1 MSTTRAKANNSGP
14 GPAPSEDAAPKT
26 VQKKPRGKLPT
37 SPEANAAPKTTRRSK
52 RAFQEVQS
60 PSPHKAAH
68 AKSHGNHDR
77 SPSPGF
83 RPVTVK
89 KKRTTQHETPAP
101 APEEEDKTT
110 KIALPFADTP
120 IINRNKEMRKASAD
134 TNRRSSS
141 GMRGRRASSLID
153 EGRGNGE
160 SARRLQY
167 TSSEVLGC
175 ATGSPGL
182 CEIEV
187 GTDKVITAVPHPE
200 VPTAEFYKHISADL
214 TEPRRMRCLLGWCGS
229 RALPPKP
236 DAPKQSS
243 KEANDE
249 FQALQAGMFFCKC
262 PALYRNILADC
273 FKLESYKRSFHEI
286 SYRKGYLATGF
297 HETTNH
303 SNRWHCERSPIL
315 GTLPMLQKLKSLK
328 ENSKG
333 MLPR

>member
-1 MSTTRAKANNSGP
+1 V
-14 GPAPSEDAAPKT
+14 PAPAPTEDVAPKT
-26 VQKKPRGKLPT
+26 AQKKPRGKLPT
-37 SPEANAAPKTTRRSK
+37 SPGGDAVPKTARRAK
-52 RAFQEVQS
+52 RAFQEVRS
-60 PSPHKAAH
+60 PSPQKAAPTKPR
-68 AKSHGNHDR
+68 ANHDR

-134 TNRRSSS
+134 MNRRSSS

-160 SARRLQY
+160 SAQNLQR
-167 TSSEVLGC
+167 TQSEVLGC
-175 ATGSPGL
+175 TTGSSETCGFEL
-182 CEIEV
+182 RADE
-187 GTDKVITAVPHPE
+187 TITALPHPE

-243 KEANDE
+243 KDANAE
-249 FQALQAGMFFCKC
+249 FQALQAGMLLIF
-262 PALYRNILADC
+262 R
-273 FKLESYKRSFHEI
+273 
-286 SYRKGYLATGF
+286 
-297 HETTNH
+297 
-303 SNRWHCERSPIL
+303 
-315 GTLPMLQKLKSLK
+315 
-328 ENSKG
+328 
-333 MLPR
+333 

>member
-1 MSTTRAKANNSGP
+1 
-14 GPAPSEDAAPKT
+14 
-26 VQKKPRGKLPT
+26 
-37 SPEANAAPKTTRRSK
+37 
-52 RAFQEVQS
+52 VQS

-68 AKSHGNHDR
+68 AKSHVNHDR

-134 TNRRSSS
+134 NNRRSSS

-160 SARRLQY
+160 FAQNRQSTQSA
-167 TSSEVLGC
+167 VLRC
-175 ATGSPGL
+175 TTGSPGA
-182 CEIEV
+182 CGIE
-187 GTDKVITAVPHPE
+187 TWADESVIALPHPE

-229 RALPPKP
+229 RALPQKP

-243 KEANDE
+243 KEAHAE
-249 FQALQAGMFFCKC
+249 FQALQAGTFF
-262 PALYRNILADC
+262 LI
-273 FKLESYKRSFHEI
+273 F
-286 SYRKGYLATGF
+286 
-297 HETTNH
+297 
-303 SNRWHCERSPIL
+303 
-315 GTLPMLQKLKSLK
+315 
-328 ENSKG
+328 
-333 MLPR
+333 

>member
-1 MSTTRAKANNSGP
+1 MYDNKDGDFEFTKRAKPTKKAAARSTNTEKAPSAAEPTASAATSTGRAKSSKSGP
-14 GPAPSEDAAPKT
+14 TAAPSEDAAPKT

-37 SPEANAAPKTTRRSK
+37 SPEANAAPKTARRPK
-52 RAFQEVQS
+52 RAFQEVRS
-60 PSPHKAAH
+60 PSPQKAAH
-68 AKSHGNHDR
+68 PKAHANHDR

-134 TNRRSSS
+134 MNRRSSS

-160 SARRLQY
+160 SAHDLQS
-167 TSSEVLGC
+167 TQSEVLGC
-175 ATGSPGL
+175 TTGSSET
-182 CEIEV
+182 CEMEFRA
-187 GTDKVITAVPHPE
+187 DKIITALPHPE

-243 KEANDE
+243 KDANAE
-249 FQALQAGMFFCKC
+249 FQALQAGTF
-262 PALYRNILADC
+262 LLILTYIETS
-273 FKLESYKRSFHEI
+273 KLTS
-286 SYRKGYLATGF
+286 
-297 HETTNH
+297 
-303 SNRWHCERSPIL
+303 
-315 GTLPMLQKLKSLK
+315 
-328 ENSKG
+328 
-333 MLPR
+333 